1 MDILT
6 LKQKIPTT
14 YFDYQR
20 LKNAISGQVNKR
32 RYIGQLI
39 TKGYI
44 VRVKKGL
51 YIWGNE
57 LNPAGYSKMILAN
70 LLFGPS
76 YVSLEYALSHYGMIP
91 ERVETVTSI
100 TFKKNKSFSTPVG
113 HFEYRYLH
121 QGAYAIGVKLV
132 FVHQQE
138 TALIAAPE
146 KALLDTIALRVK
158 KIAPETSLDQ
168 LLYEDLRIDH
178 DLFAKLSTKRML
190 EYAVTYKSTA
200 IKQFIKKLGSG
211 NG

>member
-6 LKQKIPTT
+6 LKQKIPAT

-20 LKNAISGQVNKR
+20 LKNAISVSGQANKR

-39 TKGYI
+39 KKGYI

-51 YIWGNE
+51 YIWGNT
-57 LNPAGYSKMILAN
+57 LNPAGYAKMILAN

-91 ERVETVTSI
+91 ERVETVTSV

-113 HFEYRYLH
+113 HFEFRHLH
-121 QGAYAIGVKLV
+121 RDAYAIGVKLL
-132 FVHQQE
+132 FVQQQE

-158 KIAPETSLDQ
+158 KSPRKP
-168 LLYEDLRIDH
+168 LLISFCTKTCVLILIYLQNCAEKNCLNMRQRIG
-178 DLFAKLSTKRML
+178 LLLSNN
-190 EYAVTYKSTA
+190 S
-200 IKQFIKKLGSG
+200 
-211 NG
+211 

>member
-6 LKQKIPTT
+6 LKQKIPVT

-20 LKNAISGQVNKR
+20 LKNAISGQANKR
-32 RYIGQLI
+32 RYIGQLVA
-39 TKGYI
+39 KGYI

-51 YIWGNE
+51 YIWGGQ

-70 LLFGPS
+70 LLSGPS

-91 ERVETVTSI
+91 ERVETVTSV
-100 TFKKNKSFSTPVG
+100 TFKKSRSFSTPVG

-121 QGAYAIGVKLV
+121 RSVYPIGVRLIEINQK
-132 FVHQQE
+132 E
-138 TALIAAPE
+138 TALIASPE

-158 KIAPETSLDQ
+158 VIAPKTSLDR
-168 LLYEDLRIDH
+168 LLYEDLRIDQ
-178 DLFAKLSTKRML
+178 DLFTKLSIKRMV
-190 EYAVTYKSTA
+190 EYAARYKATV
-200 IKQFIKKLGSG
+200 IRQFIKKLEPG